1 MAVLGITGG
10 VLSAAVCLPG
20 NPMNNFR
27 YILLTAAK
35 DEEACLG
42 EVIEAV
48 LRQTV
53 RPLAWFIMDDGSTDR
68 TATIVR
74 KFAAEHPFIHL
85 QSGDPRSGRC
95 FGSQYK
101 AINAA
106 YALAGSLEF
115 DFVAIQ
121 DADQAPAT
129 ENYYQSL
136 LEEFCN
142 NPRLGAASGF
152 VYERPAGIWEPR
164 RDNARDSVAASAM
177 FRKSCFDQIGG
188 YTPLHYG
195 GSDWLMQLNVRMAGW
210 EVLTRPDLR
219 LLHYRLTSSAG
230 GIWRGKFR
238 AGLMDASFGS
248 HPLFEL
254 FKSGRRLTSHP
265 FLFGSLLRLC
275 GFFWWKL
282 SGRKPLLAPEKVAFL
297 RKEQMAKLRG
307 WMRPFGGTRA
317 GKPIG
322 VAVTKSPKTV

>member
-1 MAVLGITGG
+1 
-10 VLSAAVCLPG
+10 
-20 NPMNNFR
+20 MNNFR
-27 YILLTAAK
+27 YVLLTAAK
-35 DEEACLG
+35 DEEACIG
-42 EVIEAV
+42 EVIQAV

-53 RPLAWFIMDDGSTDR
+53 RPLAWFIMDDGSTDQ
-68 TATIVR
+68 TAAII
-74 KFAAEHPFIHL
+74 KQYAAGNSFIHL

-106 YALAGSLEF
+106 YALARSLEF
-115 DFVAIQ
+115 DFVAVQ

-129 ENYYQSL
+129 GNYYRSI
-136 LEEFCN
+136 LEEFGS

-164 RDNARDSVAASAM
+164 RDNARDSVAASAV
-177 FRKSCFDQIGG
+177 FRKSCFDQMGG

-195 GSDWLMQLNVRMAGW
+195 GSDWLMQQDVKMAGW
-210 EVLTRPDLR
+210 EILTRPDLHMH
-219 LLHYRLTSSAG
+219 HYRLTSSAG

-248 HPLFEL
+248 HPLFEV

-265 FLFGSLLRLC
+265 FVFGSLLRLC

-282 SGRKPLLAPEKVAFL
+282 SGREPLIAPEKVAFL
-297 RKEQMAKLRG
+297 RKEQMAKLRR
-307 WMRPFGGTRA
+307 WLRPFDGKRTGKSGGFT
-317 GKPIG
+317 
-322 VAVTKSPKTV
+322 VTKSPKTV